1 MSRRAWAGIACLV
14 SPALLAASPTYGLD
28 VYIDRRPTEAEIR
41 RNNTNARLEPAD
53 GCYLGAF
60 IDLDNSL
67 GETYKDGTGRTRRM
81 PDQFEEKTGK
91 SHASYFFY
99 MQYGTRLPADWI
111 SVLGMKG
118 KAVHIALEP
127 NLGLDKVQDDEY
139 LTNLAQQLRDTG
151 TPIFIRFASE
161 MNGPWVAYNGDPK
174 KYREKFSLIAAKM
187 HKMAPNVAMVWCPY
201 ATPQNPILSY
211 YPGDESVDWVGV
223 NFYSVTFYNQDRKT
237 PGVQD
242 HPASKLDY
250 IYKTFSHKKPIM
262 IGEFGA
268 THFSA
273 LENKSVE
280 DFARGCIISLYSG
293 LPRAYPRVKAIF
305 YFNGNNM
312 EVSHRLNNN
321 YAVTQNPTVLEAYR
335 KVVSMPYF
343 LAQGPGEMWAHTSPA
358 PPAEPAIRPMPVKS
372 GDVVSGVI
380 NISAWARVHRQGYA
394 LRFLINGKGLHYA
407 TDKADWSIYTNTA
420 KLPNGPAVLTVE
432 LLKAGKRVD
441 RKSVTVTV
449 KN

>member
-1 MSRRAWAGIACLV
+1 MSRRAWAGAACLLFPV
-14 SPALLAASPTYGLD
+14 LGAASGFGLN
-28 VYIDRRPTEAEIR
+28 VYIDRRPTDEEVR
-41 RNNTNARLEPAD
+41 QNNTGARLEPSD

-67 GETYKDGTGRTRRM
+67 GETYKDGTGRIRRM

-111 SVLGMKG
+111 TVLGMKG

-127 NLGLDKVQDDEY
+127 NLGLDKVEDNEY
-139 LTNLAQQLRDTG
+139 LTNLATQLRDTG

-174 KYREKFSLIAAKM
+174 KYREKFSLVADKM
-187 HKMAPNVAMVWCPY
+187 HKIAPNVAMVWCPY
-201 ATPQNPILSY
+201 TTPENPILSY

-223 NFYSVTFYNQDRKT
+223 NFYSVTYYNQDRKT
-237 PGVQD
+237 PGAQD
-242 HPASKLDY
+242 HPTDKLDY
-250 IYKTFSHKKPIM
+250 IYDHFSHKKPIM

-268 THFSA
+268 THYSA
-273 LENKSVE
+273 LEKKSVE

-321 YAVTQNPTVLEAYR
+321 YAVTQSPMVLEAYR
-335 KVVSMPYF
+335 KVVSIPYF
-343 LAQGPGEMWAHTSPA
+343 LAQGPGEMWAHHDPEVALPA
-358 PPAEPAIRPMPVKS
+358 VRPMAVKS
-372 GDVVSGVI
+372 GDTVSGII
-380 NISAWARVHRQGYA
+380 NISGWARVHGLGYA
-394 LRFLINGKGLHYA
+394 LRFLVNGKGIHYA
-407 TDKADWSIYTNTA
+407 SDKADWSIFTNTA

-432 LLKAGKRVD
+432 LLKSGKRVE
-441 RKSVTVTV
+441 RRSVTVQV

>member
-1 MSRRAWAGIACLV
+1 MNWRALAGIFLLV
-14 SPALLAASPTYGLD
+14 APLSAPAASSYGLD
-28 VYIDRRPTEAEIR
+28 VYIDRRPEPSELEKLFTK
-41 RNNTNARLEPAD
+41 ARLEPYD

-60 IDLDNSL
+60 IDLDNTI
-67 GETYKDGTGRTRRM
+67 GETYKDRTGRTRRM

-91 SHASYFFY
+91 THASYFFY
-99 MQYGTRLPADWI
+99 MQYGTRLPTDWI
-111 SVLGMKG
+111 ELLGMRG

-127 NLGLDKVQDDEY
+127 NLGLDKVVDDEY
-139 LTNLAQQLRDTG
+139 LTTLAQQLRDSNA
-151 TPIFIRFASE
+151 PIFVRFASE

-174 KYREKFSLIAAKM
+174 LYREKFALIADKM
-187 HKMAPNVAMVWCPY
+187 HKIAPNVAMVWCPY

-237 PGVQD
+237 PGAQD

-250 IYKTFSHKKPIM
+250 IYKQFSHKKPIM

-268 THFSA
+268 THYSA
-273 LENKSVE
+273 LEKKTVE
-280 DFARGCIISLYSG
+280 DFARGCIVSLYSG
-293 LPRAYPRVKAIF
+293 LPRVYPRVKAVF

-312 EVSHRLNNN
+312 QVSHRLNNN
-321 YAVTQNPTVLEAYR
+321 YAVTQNARVLQAYR
-335 KVVSMPYF
+335 DVVKSPYF
-343 LAQGPGEMWAHTSPA
+343 LAEGPGEFWANQD
-358 PPAEPAIRPMPVKS
+358 AEAKQPILRPMVVKS
-372 GDVVSGVI
+372 GQTVSGII

-394 LRFLINGKGLHYA
+394 ARFALNGKGIHYA
-407 TDKADWSIYTNTA
+407 TDKADWSTFYNTT

-432 LLKAGKRVD
+432 LFKAGKRMD
-441 RKSVTVTV
+441 RRSVTIQV